1 MSYDYSF
8 PESLRIADF
17 NNNVKVG
24 SLPRKYIQSGNNVA
38 SGFARP
44 APFEYGSPAM
54 GGKMGARKLAKG
66 TSSGVKMLAT
76 DPVGFTKVLVGPPTT
91 SSNFQGDPDKPF
103 GGKIKYG
110 KIAKSVGKV
119 AVPIVTKVATK
130 ALEKAILDMMKSSA
144 EAEGAGMSGGK
155 KGAKAF
161 AKSVLSSPITKA
173 VAKEALD
180 VALPIVKKIA
190 MDMLKDGLKSMM
202 EGSAEPAGGK
212 KGSKGA
218 KDFFRGVGEKTTDAG
233 LAVGTAVGTKY
244 LLDALANPAVDEG
257 IMEALPVAEAVG
269 LTVAEGAGMK
279 RGRGRP
285 RKIPIYGASPPMRSM
300 SASGGQMIYGANPI
314 TRPMRGGKVRQR
326 KVTGVRDANRDFI
339 EASGGQMI
347 YGADPKTYTPRKIGG
362 GNGANSGGARHGMS
376 RQMMVSKIMKER
388 GVSLPMASSIVKKE
402 GLY

>member
-1 MSYDYSF
+1 MSYDYNF

-24 SLPRKYIQSGNNVA
+24 SIPRKYIQSGNNVA
-38 SGFARP
+38 TGFARP
-44 APFEYGSPAM
+44 APYEYGSPAM
-54 GGKMGARKLAKG
+54 GGGKGRRGIQPSDSFKRMVGQGGKVGVKKLTKG
-66 TSSGVKMLAT
+66 TASGVKMLAT
-76 DPVGFTKVLVGPPTT
+76 DPVGFTNVLVGPPTT
-91 SSNFQGDPDKPF
+91 SSNFQGDPNNPF
-103 GGKIKYG
+103 GGKVKVG
-110 KIAKSVGKV
+110 KIAKSVGSSAVKV

-202 EGSAEPAGGK
+202 EGSSEPTGGK
-212 KGSKGA
+212 GKGA
-218 KDFFRGVGEKTTDAG
+218 KSFFRSVGDKTVDAG
-233 LAVGTAVGTKY
+233 LGVGSAVGTAY
-244 LLDALANPAVDEG
+244 LLQALANPAVAEAVAEG
-257 IMEALPVAEAVG
+257 ALPVGEAVAIG
-269 LTVAEGAGMK
+269 VAEGAGMK

-285 RKIPIYGASPPMRSM
+285 RKVPIYGASPPMRSM
-300 SASGGQMIYGANPI
+300 SAGGAPSGG
-314 TRPMRGGKVRQR
+314 R
-326 KVTGVRDANRDFI
+326 
-339 EASGGQMI
+339 MI
-347 YGADPKTYTPRKIGG
+347 YGADPRTYTPRQIGG
-362 GNGANSGGARHGMS
+362 GNGATSGGAKGMS